1 MHFVYWGAVNSEVVV
16 SSLSVSAFY
25 SLLQL
30 PCSLFSSVFSLV
42 LLFCHTLFSEK
53 RGQQWC
59 LWIVKRETETETRHK
74 PWPGQWA
81 DMHGEED
88 FLLVNGSTCCRVA
101 SMSGKNNGPARL
113 CLSVRLLDQYRIAD
127 HSEISFRFIHCNNLF
142 SFKCPT
148 TAQPNGPR
156 QLSLK
161 W

>member
-59 LWIVKRETETETRHK
+59 LWIVKRETETRHK

-113 CLSVRLLDQYRIAD
+113 CLSVRLSACQISIELQIILKYHFVSFIVIIYFPLNVQQE
-127 HSEISFRFIHCNNLF
+127 HS
-142 SFKCPT
+142 
-148 TAQPNGPR
+148 QMG